1 MGEPAAAA
9 LVSAKLGVR
18 TSPVLTPSRVTSRPT
33 LTNDVLLQL
42 QELWV
47 AFLDVAFD
55 RTR

>member
-1 MGEPAAAA
+1 MGEPVAAA

-18 TSPVLTPSRVTSRPT
+18 TSSVLTPSRVTSRPT